1 MQHFFKYL
9 MIPKKKTLVN
19 SFPPFT
25 PFDFFQTHI
34 ILKISPWSFWGN
46 SQQVCVVFSILVIA
60 QGWLKVTGF
69 AQPHYTGP
77 EQ

>member
-34 ILKISPWSFWGN
+34 ILKISPWAFWEN
-46 SQQVCVVFSILVIA
+46 SQQVCVVFSILVIV
-60 QGWLKVTGF
+60 QGWLKVTGYGEG
-69 AQPHYTGP
+69 HYN
-77 EQ
+77 EAI